1 MKKLFATL
9 VVVGLLGSELFAGG
23 WYVVGTIA
31 KVSTRSDG
39 TFWVSM
45 KRASDNR
52 IIGMYKFSGSSD
64 ALKAIQAVVLSAKVT
79 SAPVQLYYDNKQWH
93 RAELLP

>member
-9 VVVGLLGSELFAGG
+9 VVVSLLGSELFAGF
-23 WYVVGTIA
+23 YVVGTIY

-45 KRASDNR
+45 KRKSNGNITGTYTFNATD
-52 IIGMYKFSGSSD
+52 K
-64 ALKAIQAVVLSAKVT
+64 ALQAIQATVLSAKIT
-79 SAPVQLYYDNKQWH
+79 SAPVQLYYSNRQWY

>member
-9 VVVGLLGSELFAGG
+9 VVVSLLGSELFAGI
-23 WYVVGTIA
+23 VIGTVDKI
-31 KVSTRSDG
+31 STRSDG

-45 KRASDNR
+45 KRTSNGTVTR
-52 IIGMYKFSGSSD
+52 LYQFSGSGD

-79 SAPVQLYYDNKQWH
+79 SAPVQLYWQDSKWY

>member
-1 MKKLFATL
+1 MKKLLQTL
-9 VVVGLLGSELFAGG
+9 IVASLLGSELFAGF
-23 WYVVGTIA
+23 YIVGTIN

-45 KRASDNR
+45 KRKT
-52 IIGMYKFSGSSD
+52 GKVTGTYKFKATGN
-64 ALKAIQAVVLSAKVT
+64 ALQAIQATVLSAKIA
-79 SAPVQLYYDNKQWH
+79 SAPVQLFWHEKQWY